1 MIDAL
6 LNGFFM
12 ALRLAQ
18 LDDEWWGFLIPIF
31 FGDLWPARLASSS
44 LFLITALNHAR
55 VYGFLNIEFS
65 GGSSYRVF
73 GVFKYRVSGIYDPL
87 AQPGPNYSNCYFE
100 SHSHLWL
107 SKYWVLGGSSC
118 RIFGGFK
125 YWISGIYGPLAQP
138 ALNYSRCYFESHSHL
153 WFSKYWVFGGF
164 NYPIFGVF
172 NYPIFG
178 DSKYQIS
185 GIYSTFFVQFS
196 IMRFQW
202 IVQLTLQFREF
213 YTALSGILNTEFPG
227 VFDSGGFLTLFVD
240 RTLELKMDKD
250 NYNWCRCCWYNIRIP
265 EADWLLPEGIQMSTS
280 DKSPPLGSW
289 TLPALM
295 NQLII
300 SIRFDAFS
308 INSFPQLITIPEN
321 WEFKSPEAPS

>member
-6 LNGFFM
+6 LNGFFT

-118 RIFGGFK
+118 RIFGDFK

-202 IVQLTLQFREF
+202 IVQLTLQFRD
-213 YTALSGILNTEFPG
+213 ILYCTFG
-227 VFDSGGFLTLFVD
+227 DFKYRISGGFWFWWFP
-240 RTLELKMDKD
+240 
-250 NYNWCRCCWYNIRIP
+250 NAFCR
-265 EADWLLPEGIQMSTS
+265 
-280 DKSPPLGSW
+280 
-289 TLPALM
+289 
-295 NQLII
+295 
-300 SIRFDAFS
+300 
-308 INSFPQLITIPEN
+308 
-321 WEFKSPEAPS
+321 